1 MSKIFVKF
9 SGSYDFV
16 LFDPEQ
22 GILRRKG
29 KGEQPSIEVR
39 RTSFVEARIKEGLL
53 VEAPKKSKDK

>member
-9 SGSYDFV
+9 SGNYDFI

-29 KGEQPSIEVR
+29 EGEKPSIEVR
-39 RTSFVEARIKEGLL
+39 RTSFVQAKIKEGLL
-53 VEAPKKSKDK
+53 VEAPKRTKDK